1 MADQIDTPAQSGR
14 ELARARRRAMSRT
27 GAANIKA
34 GSSASRA
41 PGKVAVS
48 RESDLS
54 AARQAAAPAAA
65 ETSGKP
71 LTGRAFSI
79 YRRAMLAKGG
89 KSALRAAVPAQA
101 PAATTGSNA
110 DARQPEA
117 CCDACAKGKP
127 CTGGRVEGVTESAA
141 SSETLDSLCE
151 IVESTPQETGSV
163 PSTVRDF
170 CRQRRSI
177 LSTKGKQ
184 GTPAGARRPTRPT
197 RQRRRSTQ
205 QRDVAPERSVD
216 NEASRTVI
224 EDPSTAKVVD
234 GVCEIIESNP
244 REAARAS
251 SSVRDFCRQ
260 RRSMLSRKGKLGLS
274 GRAGSQARKS
284 VLQSAA
290 ASSLTGKALA
300 RLHRE
305 ARCQFGR
312 GDAPSCRP
320 TGRVRPGSR
329 TAPAKVE
336 MGTTLSGQ
344 TVTGTQVEQTE
355 KVTGAESGV
364 CRSVTGTEYLGAE
377 QFEKFCP
384 GTPSPAAAKVA
395 VSETSHGQQVTGTN
409 PAGSSKVTG
418 DEAGHCK
425 SVTGSEYLGVEYFD
439 SFCGSRGI
447 NATPEKVATGHSG
460 KNLRITGVDEA
471 RDSLVTG
478 SDYGAGLSI
487 TGTEY
492 TSTISAKAA
501 AEPPAKVL
509 VSHTVAGTP
518 VSGGD
523 APRKVTIT
531 GDDQDLCR
539 RVTGTEYISSERF
552 QTVCGTVP
560 EGAVA
565 KVGVDVSRGGM
576 NITGN
581 LVNRSEKV
589 TGNEPGACQR
599 VTGSQYGDAAR
610 DGLCSQRSDKVQE
623 MHTSRGRLLTGT
635 EATPSPKSTGD
646 VQGRCADVTG
656 TEYVS
661 REQFE
666 QSCPQV
672 PSPGTSRADATSR
685 TWNDQIVSGT
695 QTGHSDKITGDE
707 RGLCRTVTGSSY
719 EGREQV
725 SEFCPAPAVREA
737 EQRLRHQDGAS
748 ATPVSGMTPAVD
760 ERMAGGFQRGVC
772 QNLTGT
778 PYQGA
783 GERALCDAPSVER
796 RPARGVHP
804 IARPPA
810 DQALLRSAEAPDSM
824 EAPSRKGGFSVVSP
838 ARAAWRQRESNP
850 VHASV
855 YARGSSITGVVNK
868 AEGVISGTP
877 EFRHLR
883 EMGVPAGSAPVAAQ
897 ADEAVPRGRITGE
910 GRETGAPITGDDWSR
925 SGLVTG
931 TEGMFSAKRNQTQQ
945 GRPVER
951 RDVGAHALK
960 DRERPEKKISRVT
973 GSSGGTSSEAVV
985 TLSGGASG

>member
-244 REAARAS
+244 
-251 SSVRDFCRQ
+251 
-260 RRSMLSRKGKLGLS
+260 
-274 GRAGSQARKS
+274 
-284 VLQSAA
+284 
-290 ASSLTGKALA
+290 
-300 RLHRE
+300 
-305 ARCQFGR
+305 
-312 GDAPSCRP
+312 SCRP

-395 VSETSHGQQVTGTN
+395 VSETSHGQKVTGTN

-531 GDDQDLCR
+531 GDDQDLRR